1 MCGRYVEILEFA
13 KVVNEFG
20 HIIGNNFSIRD
31 QQHNFNTAPTSQVSV
46 ILNTRPFSIKNVRWG
61 LIPTYE
67 KPPFKKGLH
76 NVRSESILKPWLQKP
91 AYATMLNKCIVEHR
105 CIFLMAGFYE
115 WEDTPQPKRPW
126 FIFDQHRPVFGVA
139 GIYRVVC
146 DEETG
151 EEITSTAIITQEA
164 NSLLR
169 QVKHDRMPLILTK
182 DDYYN
187 WLHTDTS
194 TTIIKDML
202 RSNYPAKSMNAYPVH
217 KLGLN
222 NDIDNLE
229 PAGNTLNTSEIVNV
243 ERRYELLGMGGRRK
257 NRPTLFD

>member
-20 HIIGNNFSIRD
+20 HIIGNEIALKAR
-31 QQHNFNTAPTSQVSV
+31 QHNFNTAPTSYINA
-46 ILNTRPFSIKNVRWG
+46 ILNVRPHSIKNVRWG

-76 NVRSESILKPWLQKP
+76 NVRSEAILKPWLQKP
-91 AYATMLNKCIVEHR
+91 AYASMLNHCIKEQR
-105 CIFLMAGFYE
+105 CIFIMAGFYE
-115 WEDTPQPKRPW
+115 WEDTPPPKRPW
-126 FIFDQHRPVFGVA
+126 FIFDQQRPVFGVA

-151 EEITSTAIITQEA
+151 EEITSAAIITQEA
-164 NSLLR
+164 NSLVR
-169 QVKHDRMPLILTK
+169 QVKHDRMPLILAK
-182 DDYYN
+182 DDYYD
-187 WLHTDTS
+187 WLNANS
-194 TTIIKDML
+194 SAATIKTLI
-202 RSNYPAKSMNAYPVH
+202 RNNYPSEKMNAYPIN

-222 NDIDNLE
+222 NDADNLE
-229 PAGNTLNTSEIVNV
+229 PAGNALNSVEIINV
-243 ERRYELLGMGGRRK
+243 EKRYELLGMGGRRK